1 MPALVQIVRHNPDSL
16 VALALVVG
24 PLLVERALRETA
36 QEALPLVSYPAT
48 WAERETE
55 LAGLDRLMRQRAAGE
70 LGSRT

>member
-24 PLLVERALRETA
+24 PLLVERALDETA
-36 QEALPLVSYPAT
+36 PQAPLVSYPAT

-55 LAGLDRLMRQRAAGE
+55 LAALDRLMRRRAAGE